1 MTLRE
6 QTGRAHRAAGFSLI
20 ETLIAALLLLIITL
34 GILPLFT
41 NAMRSNEAGREYTQV
56 TNYARSRAEELFQLP
71 MTATALTLTAGT
83 SKVTSE
89 YYSKKDKV
97 WKTGT
102 LASVP
107 SGDTALWLRTSTIRQ
122 YNIADLNTPLAA
134 TAPAESVHVKEIEVA
149 VTGTRTSNTLG
160 PTKSLTVRLL
170 KSQ

>member
-1 MTLRE
+1 MPRRRRE
-6 QTGRAHRAAGFSLI
+6 AGFSLI

-41 NAMRSNEAGREYTQV
+41 NAMRSNEAGKEYTQV
-56 TNYARSRAEELFQLP
+56 TNFARSRAEELFQLP
-71 MTATALTLTAGT
+71 MTATALTLTSGT
-83 SKVTSE
+83 SLVTSE

-102 LASVP
+102 VQT
-107 SGDTALWLRTSTIRQ
+107 GDTALWLRTSTIRQ
-122 YNIADLNTPLAA
+122 YNIADLTTPLAA
-134 TAPAESVHVKEIEVA
+134 TAPVESVHVKEIEVA

-170 KSQ
+170 KSL